1 MSRCVGTVSR
11 GIRTPIIREGD
22 DLAAIVVSSVLE
34 AAKEDGFAL
43 NDRDVIAVTE
53 AVVARAQGNYATV
66 DNIASDI
73 RSKYGDNTIG
83 VIFPILSRNRFAI
96 CLRGIARGA
105 KKIVLMLSYPSDEVG
120 NHLVSLDQV
129 EEKGVNPWS
138 DVLTLEQY
146 RELFGVNLHP
156 FTGVDYVDYYEGL
169 IREEGAEVE
178 IIFANDPCGSSLH
191 RPRALLRHP
200 YARALQE

>member
-1 MSRCVGTVSR
+1 M
-11 GIRTPIIREGD
+11 
-22 DLAAIVVSSVLE
+22 LE

-83 VIFPILSRNRFAI
+83 VIFPILSRKPFCDLPAWDCQGREKNRPHA
-96 CLRGIARGA
+96 LPT
-105 KKIVLMLSYPSDEVG
+105 PSDEVG

-156 FTGVDYVDYYEGL
+156 L
-169 IREEGAEVE
+169 
-178 IIFANDPCGSSLH
+178 
-191 RPRALLRHP
+191 RA
-200 YARALQE
+200 

>member
-66 DNIASDI
+66 DDIACDI
-73 RSKYGDNTIG
+73 RSKYGDSTIG
-83 VIFPILSRNRFAI
+83 VIFPILSR
-96 CLRGIARGA
+96 
-105 KKIVLMLSYPSDEVG
+105 
-120 NHLVSLDQV
+120 
-129 EEKGVNPWS
+129 
-138 DVLTLEQY
+138 
-146 RELFGVNLHP
+146 
-156 FTGVDYVDYYEGL
+156 
-169 IREEGAEVE
+169 
-178 IIFANDPCGSSLH
+178 
-191 RPRALLRHP
+191 
-200 YARALQE
+200 